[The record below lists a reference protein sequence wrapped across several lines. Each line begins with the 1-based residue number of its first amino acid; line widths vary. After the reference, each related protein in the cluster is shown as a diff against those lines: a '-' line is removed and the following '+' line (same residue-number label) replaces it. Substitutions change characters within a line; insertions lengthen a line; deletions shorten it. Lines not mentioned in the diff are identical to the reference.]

1 MVCPQRV
8 LAYILAHP
16 NATIGEIPPAIDDFD
31 VNIFDVV
38 AGTTTID

>member
-8 LAYILAHP
+8 SAHVFAHL